1 MLDEIIPTLK
11 PGRQT
16 KVLAATDLVTAALP
30 PVKSKIS
37 FQPLLKFLEEKQHEV
52 SAIKASCYRLLIR
65 KISEELSINENGN
78 LLHIPAESATLLELL
93 SSMLFPLVS
102 KDERLTFA
110 LATPYKFQVF
120 YYSDC
125 FRQLFM
131 NESETELLLPENLSL
146 QEIKNIECSM
156 IYDQVLNKFYGIK
169 LNDSPDL
176 VYQRIE
182 NKTGLKKFYRIRY
195 DRRFIDVHLKGELPN
210 IKDCAVCM
218 NTFRILDLEKQLK
231 TMPLD
236 LFEIEGF
243 AVWVAEDVTT
253 SEALETIKKILLHQH
268 EYNTHILKELKE
280 ALHVLVGLSDVEI
293 GLMPF
298 VKINEEFVLE
308 EDFTSHGIVSKYWK
322 AGNDNDQV
330 MFQNYIAFLHEMSEP
345 MPVTSVSEEMMDFA
359 PFMRKTYEEGTRS
372 FISYPLGSS
381 DGLIGMLELASP
393 VKNLLTHETMSRLEP
408 VIPMLSLALLKYR
421 DLFYQ
426 QIDSLIKEKF
436 TALQHPVEWKFAEVA
451 WQNLKQKG
459 NDVPLAKVSFENVY
473 PLYGAIDV
481 RSSSEERS
489 NAIQKDLKQHLQLI
503 DQTLDRLHNYISL
516 PLLEGI
522 KFKTQE
528 VKFSIEETLLT
539 KDEMYIKDFIENE
552 VHPVLA
558 HLQKSE
564 NEIKNI
570 ANEYFKIVDD
580 HKSILYHHRKEY
592 EQAIATINDSILE
605 YLEDEENKIQL
616 AYPHYFERFRTD
628 GIDYNIY
635 IGQSI
640 SPHRPFDLL
649 YLKNLRLWQLSSMA
663 EIARLTHRL
672 LPQMKL
678 PLLTTQ
684 LILVHS
690 QTLTINFRS
699 DERKFDV
706 EGSYNMR
713 YETAKK
719 RLDKVLIKNTGER
732 LTQPGKIAVVY
743 SSPKEQTEYQEYF
756 QFLQNKNILN
766 PGVELL
772 ELEELQ
778 GIYGLKAMRVEVV
791 YDK

>member
-1 MLDEIIPTLK
+1 MLDEIISTLK

-16 KVLAATDLVTAALP
+16 KVLAATDFVTAALP
-30 PVKSKIS
+30 PIQSKIS
-37 FQPLLKFLEEKQHEV
+37 FQPLLHYLEEKQHEV
-52 SAIKASCYRLLIR
+52 SAIKASCYRMLIK
-65 KISEELSINENGN
+65 KISEELNINENGN
-78 LLHIPAESATLLELL
+78 MKYIPAESATLLELL

-102 KDERLTFA
+102 KDERHTYA

-146 QEIKNIECSM
+146 QDLKYIECSM
-156 IYDQVLNKFYGIK
+156 IYDHILNKFYNIK

-176 VYQRIE
+176 IYKRVD
-182 NKTGLKKFYRIRY
+182 NKTDLVKYYKIRY
-195 DRRFIDVHLKGELPN
+195 DRRFIDIHLKGDLPD
-210 IKDCAVCM
+210 IKDCAVCL
-218 NTFRILDLEKQLK
+218 NTFRILDLEKQLH
-231 TMPLD
+231 TMPLE
-236 LFEIEGF
+236 LFDIEGF
-243 AVWVAEDVTT
+243 ALWIAEDVTT
-253 SEALETIKKILLHQH
+253 SEAMETVKKILLQQH
-268 EYNTHILKELKE
+268 EYNAQIFKDLKD
-280 ALHVLVGLSDVEI
+280 AIQVLVGLKDVEV

-298 VKINEEFVLE
+298 VKINDKFVLE
-308 EDFTSHGIVSKYWK
+308 EDFTKHGIVSKYWK
-322 AGNDNDQV
+322 ADNENDQA
-330 MFQNYIAFLHEMSEP
+330 MFQYYIDFLHEMNEP
-345 MPVTSVSEEMMDFA
+345 MPVSSVTEEMLGFA
-359 PFMRKTYEEGTRS
+359 PFLRPVFEKGTRS
-372 FISYPLGSS
+372 FINYPLGSS
-381 DGLIGMLELASP
+381 DGLLGMLEICSP
-393 VKNLLTHETMSRLEP
+393 VKNLLTHEIMSRLEP

-421 DLFYQ
+421 DLYYQ
-426 QIDSLIKEKF
+426 QIETLIKEKF
-436 TALQHPVEWKFAEVA
+436 TALQHSVEWKFAEVA
-451 WQNLKQKG
+451 WKNLKQKG
-459 NDVPLAKVSFENVY
+459 SDIAIAKVSFENVY

-489 NAIQKDLKQHLQLI
+489 IAIQKDLKQHLQLI
-503 DQTLDRLHNYISL
+503 DQTLDKLNQFISL

-528 VKFSIEETLLT
+528 LKLSIEKTLIT

-552 VHPVLA
+552 VQPVLA
-558 HLQKSE
+558 HLRK
-564 NEIKNI
+564 NEGKIKAI
-570 ANEYFKIVDD
+570 LDDYFNIVDD
-580 HKSILYHHRKEY
+580 DKSILYHHRKEY
-592 EQAIATINDSILE
+592 DQTLTTINNTILE

-640 SPHRPFDLL
+640 SPNCPFDLL

-663 EIARLTHRL
+663 EIALLTYRLI
-672 LPQMKL
+672 PQL
-678 PLLTTQ
+678 RIPLQTTQ

-719 RLDKVLIKNTGER
+719 RLDKVLIKNSNER
-732 LTQPGKIAVVY
+732 LTQPGKLAIVY
-743 SSPKEQTEYQEYF
+743 TSPKEQNEYQEYF
-756 QFLQNKNILN
+756 QFLQNKNIIK
-766 PGVELL
+766 PGVEFL

-778 GIYGLKAMRVEVV
+778 GLYGLKAMRVEVV
-791 YDK
+791 YER